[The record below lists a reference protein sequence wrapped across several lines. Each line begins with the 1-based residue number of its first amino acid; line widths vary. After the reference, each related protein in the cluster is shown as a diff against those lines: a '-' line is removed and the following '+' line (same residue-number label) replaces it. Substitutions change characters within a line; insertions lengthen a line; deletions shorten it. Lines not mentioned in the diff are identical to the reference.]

1 MLWCRHKRNGFRG
14 RKRVKGFWGGAN
26 LFSLELARANSQVWR
41 ASGASSQW
49 GESYI
54 CTEDTLILYKPLVDA
69 DSKIRCSFFPEIF
82 ISGFFF
88 PNSPFQP
95 DISVCL
101 FVFWLVCRGWRHPE
115 SRELYFFVS
124 THAWLPWKTL
134 KCLVRPILSR
144 FPSTKLVSQSGTV
157 NPILAS
163 VRSTAKTQRTG
174 I

>member
-1 MLWCRHKRNGFRG
+1 MG
-14 RKRVKGFWGGAN
+14 WG
-26 LFSLELARANSQVWR
+26 ELVFPQWANSQVWR

-54 CTEDTLILYKPLVDA
+54 CTEDTLILYKPLVDT

-101 FVFWLVCRGWRHPE
+101 FFGWFVEVDGILSPE
-115 SRELYFFVS
+115 SSIFSSPPTLDYLEKK
-124 THAWLPWKTL
+124 KTL

-157 NPILAS
+157 NPIVAS